1 MSNYYFP
8 VELWLEIKSYLLL
21 DDITYKILI
30 NLSNYSINKFLQN
43 FIFNA
48 KETRIIKNSRFIL
61 LIRKKFIINILLTRC
76 RDKIQKLDIVKQIQ
90 HAIDKQL
97 TNLRWKNEYSI
108 GEQVLVY
115 NKIKFENVDRFIKQK
130 ALVIKINT
138 KSVTLTLFKYNIQ
151 PKINGESFNRIR
163 WLQEFESKKLLVFDK
178 YRLVQLNP
186 YYYHLFVE
194 GKFYN

>member
-90 HAIDKQL
+90 HASDKQL